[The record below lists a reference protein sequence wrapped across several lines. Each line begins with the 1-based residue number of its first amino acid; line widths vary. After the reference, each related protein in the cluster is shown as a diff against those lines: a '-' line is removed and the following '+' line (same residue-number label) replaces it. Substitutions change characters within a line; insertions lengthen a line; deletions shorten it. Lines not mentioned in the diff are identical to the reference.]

1 MNGGYQEPHVDQLM
15 QANKGADFDF
25 LVRCHSAAI
34 AGESHSCK
42 VVAERSE
49 RDQWWPRNN
58 RNNIMVRHLP
68 SHYLAVQ
75 PPSIR
80 MSVPVIKAACSEQR

>member
-34 AGESHSCK
+34 AGESHSYK
-42 VVAERSE
+42 VVAEW
-49 RDQWWPRNN
+49 DQWWPRNK
-58 RNNIMVRHLP
+58 RNNITMRHLP

-80 MSVPVIKAACSEQR
+80 MSVPVIKPACSEQR